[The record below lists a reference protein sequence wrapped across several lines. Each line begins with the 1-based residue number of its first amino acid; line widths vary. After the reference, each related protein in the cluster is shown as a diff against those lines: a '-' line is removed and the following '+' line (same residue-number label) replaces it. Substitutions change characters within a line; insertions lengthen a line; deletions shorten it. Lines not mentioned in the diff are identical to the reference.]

1 MEKKKTADNKEKN
14 NTEKIVD
21 EDREWTLV
29 NEVTYD
35 ELSETEKTPILKFSY
50 NSGESSLNDVRNNLK
65 EVILKHELDNRKN
78 PTTLEQIWTRLKLYE
93 GFTWLPRASNA
104 RWHELNA
111 EDLIREPKIF
121 AEMLSI
127 YPETLF
133 QEPFKTIVLEQYE
146 KYLHGDSKVRKASKL
161 WLNAA
166 LIPEKRGRSSKARR
180 ARKLRPEVIAEICW
194 MLWAFFKL
202 LKLELKDIDKKDKQ
216 DKYILEELF
225 KVRTDLPTNSKWKTK
240 LLKLAKNQ
248 KTPQELAIRA
258 TAEKLY
264 ISVNSVKEAIHPRK

>member
-1 MEKKKTADNKEKN
+1 MDKREKVENNKKRKM
-14 NTEKIVD
+14 VD
-21 EDREWTLV
+21 EDGEWTPV
-29 NEVTYD
+29 RKWTHE
-35 ELSETEKTPILKFSY
+35 ELSKIEKTPILDFGYYSD
-50 NSGESSLNDVRNNLK
+50 ESSINDVRKNLK
-65 EVILKHELDNRKN
+65 EAILKHELDNRKN

-93 GFTWLPRASNA
+93 GFTWLPRTSNA
-104 RWHELNA
+104 KWHELNS
-111 EDLIREPKIF
+111 EDLKREPKIF

-166 LIPEKRGRSSKARR
+166 LIPEKRGRGSKARR
-180 ARKLRPEVIAEICW
+180 ARKLRPEIKAEICW
-194 MLWAFFKL
+194 RLWAFFEL
-202 LKLELKDIDKKDKQ
+202 LKLELKDINKKGKH

-225 KVRTDLPTNSKWKTK
+225 EVRPDLPTNSKWKTK
-240 LLKLAKNQ
+240 LLKLAKNK
-248 KTPQELAIRA
+248 KTPQELAIRV

-264 ISVNSVKEAIHPRK
+264 ISEDSVKEAIHPRK